1 MFFSWIMLMAAAIPG
16 YLAYDA
22 ARLSTMA
29 KDVSCALTAK
39 SWDED
44 VAHVPLAEQ
53 EKRKQYNAVRG
64 LGDLGQ
70 SAWLFGI
77 LCAGCLACAGYSFYA

>member
-1 MFFSWIMLMAAAIPG
+1 MAAALSG

-22 ARLSTMA
+22 ARLSTPA
-29 KDVSCALTAK
+29 KDVPYALTAK
-39 SWDED
+39 SWGED

-53 EKRKQYNAVRG
+53 KRRKQHNAVRG

-77 LCAGCLACAGYSFYA
+77 LCAGRLACAGYSFYA

>member
-1 MFFSWIMLMAAAIPG
+1 MAAAISG

-22 ARLSTMA
+22 ARFSTPS
-29 KDVSCALTAK
+29 KDVPYTLTAK
-39 SWDED
+39 SWGED

-53 EKRKQYNAVRG
+53 EERKQYNAVRG

-77 LCAGCLACAGYSFYA
+77 LSAGCLACAGYSFYA